1 MLGRGFPSES
11 ESRTVLDIIRATGF
25 VTSWRGSYQLVSELS
40 SSLRFILSFL
50 FIFLFLF
57 FVKKKKKE
65 FKFGS
70 GSFTTGNSDLGFFFV
85 FVFQYIV
92 CFLRFRFSVFS
103 CSCQSVLF
111 IRYLGIQN
119 PI

>member
-1 MLGRGFPSES
+1 MISYYCSFCVIVRPFRDLGFLRIHISVF
-11 ESRTVLDIIRATGF
+11 RLF
-25 VTSWRGSYQLVSELS
+25 
-40 SSLRFILSFL
+40 SSL
-50 FIFLFLF
+50 
-57 FVKKKKKE
+57 

>member
-50 FIFLFLF
+50 FIF
-57 FVKKKKKE
+57 FVSVLRQKKKKKE

-70 GSFTTGNSDLGFFFV
+70 GSFTTGNSDQGFSSYSYFSISFVFFV
-85 FVFQYIV
+85 V
-92 CFLRFRFSVFS
+92 
-103 CSCQSVLF
+103 
-111 IRYLGIQN
+111 
-119 PI
+119 